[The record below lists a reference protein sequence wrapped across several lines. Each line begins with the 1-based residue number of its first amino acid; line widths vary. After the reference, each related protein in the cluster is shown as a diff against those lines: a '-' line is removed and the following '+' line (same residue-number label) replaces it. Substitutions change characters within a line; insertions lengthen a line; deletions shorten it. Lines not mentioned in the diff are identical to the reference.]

1 MSKESAA
8 VVYKVLTGI
17 MLKYY
22 DPFPLRNL
30 DLFIRDLRNSGKE
43 SMQADENFPIDFY
56 RECVNALITWCI
68 DSFKDLSRDRIYPM
82 FQQVWGFH
90 KRMLEFDASDNAS
103 DTLLA
108 EANEICNGIERKEER
123 ALYIAVLHE
132 YTRLCNTK
140 EANGQ
145 P

>member
-22 DPFPLRNL
+22 DPYPLRNL
-30 DLFIRDLRNSGKE
+30 DLFIRDLRNSGRE
-43 SMQADENFPIDFY
+43 SMQADEHFPIDFY
-56 RECVNALITWCI
+56 RECANALIAWCI

-82 FQQVWGFH
+82 FQQAWAFH
-90 KRMLEFDASDNAS
+90 KYMLGLDASDDAT

-108 EANEICNGIERKEER
+108 EANKICDGIERKEER
-123 ALYIAVLHE
+123 ALYIAILHE
-132 YTRLCNTK
+132 YTRLCNEAK
-140 EANGQ
+140 ANGQ